1 VAAPSVK
8 SITMRDAKNIFGK
21 IAKSNHYVV
30 SFSTLNKKLTDHLK
44 NNYGGTSVA
53 DKSFISRNLGLLCS
67 DASLPTSSFATAEVK
82 DNYMG
87 VPQEF
92 AHTRLYTDIDFT
104 FYVDSDYTT
113 LRIFEGWMDYIS
125 GGGPAQSP
133 NENYFRRFNYP
144 DDYKVSTMYITKVER
159 NLGPQL
165 DYQFINAFPKGMTAI
180 PVSYG
185 GADLLKVTV
194 SFNYDRYIVSGYK
207 KEPKTRKPKST
218 IINPDTALQLD
229 PGLREKL
236 GSRFNTLAARG
247 DRLNRA
253 EADELSR
260 LANILQSQR

>member
-30 SFSTLNKKLTDHLK
+30 SFSQLTDPVLK
-44 NNYGGTSVA
+44 YIERLGIS
-53 DKSFISRNLGLLCS
+53 DKNFISRNLGLLCS

-82 DNYMG
+82 DNYIG

-104 FYVDSDYTT
+104 FYVDSDYTV
-113 LRIFEGWMDYIS
+113 LRIFEGWMDWIS

-133 NENYFRRFNYP
+133 DGNYFRRFNYP
-144 DDYKVSTMYITKVER
+144 NEYKVDTMYITKVER

-185 GADLLKVTV
+185 GADLMKVTV
-194 SFNYDRYIVSGYK
+194 SFNYDRYIVSEYK
-207 KEPKTRKPKST
+207 KEPETKKPESI

-229 PGLREKL
+229 SGLRGKL

-247 DRLNRA
+247 DRLTRA

>member
-1 VAAPSVK
+1 MAAPSVK

-30 SFSTLNKKLTDHLK
+30 SFSQLTDPVLK
-44 NNYGGTSVA
+44 YIEKLGIS
-53 DKSFISRNLGLLCS
+53 DKNFISRNLGLLCS

-92 AHTRLYTDIDFT
+92 AHTRLYTDLDFT
-104 FYVDSDYTT
+104 FYVDSDYSS
-113 LRIFEGWMDYIS
+113 LRVFEAWMDYIS
-125 GGGPAQSP
+125 GGSQTEEVGF
-133 NENYFRRFNYP
+133 YRRFSYP
-144 DDYKVSTMYITKVER
+144 IEYKVNKMYITKIER

-194 SFNYDRYIVSGYK
+194 SFNYDRYIVSK
-207 KEPKTRKPKST
+207 PKIEQPKPQPPTQRNPKTSNSGEITQLQVLQRRGTATPVQQQRLQELLN
-218 IINPDTALQLD
+218 NPQ
-229 PGLREKL
+229 
-236 GSRFNTLAARG
+236 
-247 DRLNRA
+247 
-253 EADELSR
+253 
-260 LANILQSQR
+260 

>member
-1 VAAPSVK
+1 MAAPSVK

-30 SFSTLNKKLTDHLK
+30 SFSKLTLGLS
-44 NNYGGTSVA
+44 NYFALLGIG
-53 DKSFISRNLGLLCS
+53 DDSFISRNLGLLCS

-82 DNYMG
+82 DNFVG
-87 VPQEF
+87 IPQEF
-92 AHTRLYTDIDFT
+92 AHTRLYTDLDFT
-104 FYVDSDYTT
+104 FYVDSNYKL
-113 LRIFEGWMDYIS
+113 LRTFDAWMDFIS
-125 GGGPAQSP
+125 GGIQTSEKGFDRKFTYP
-133 NENYFRRFNYP
+133 NE
-144 DDYKVSTMYITKVER
+144 YKVDTMYITKVER

-185 GADLLKVTV
+185 GADLMKVTV

-207 KEPKTRKPKST
+207 KEPETKKPEST

-229 PGLREKL
+229 SGLREKL